1 MRESGEYVYLF
12 TVGTAEFRRYGLD
25 DRQARRLLNRWIRLC
40 WDRYRTRKHEEYPG
54 SMADA
59 IDNGW
64 YDFPRAYIRRIW
76 CPTPGIVPCVNWTV
90 IERFDLSDEARSEF
104 DRLYGGGA

>member
-1 MRESGEYVYLF
+1 MEQGEYVYLF

-25 DRQARRLLNRWIRLC
+25 DRQARRLLARWIRAC
-40 WDRYRTRKHEEYPG
+40 WDRYRARKREVYPG

-64 YDFPRAYIRRIW
+64 HKLPWAHIRRIW
-76 CPTPGIVPCVNWTV
+76 CPIPGIVPCKDWTV
-90 IERFDLSDEARSEF
+90 IEKFELHPEAIAEF
-104 DRLYGGGA
+104 LRLYVNP